1 MKILKMEDHNLM
13 EDDFGPISHDEKTMA
28 TLAHLGAFFG
38 FVAPG
43 MGNILVPFLIWVLK
57 KEESEYISEHAK
69 EALNFQITMS
79 ICFLIGAV
87 SLIMLIGFIALP
99 ILLFLDIIFSISA
112 AVKANRGEDYEYP
125 LNFRFIK

>member
-1 MKILKMEDHNLM
+1 MEDHNLM
-13 EDDFGPISHDEKTMA
+13 EDDYESISHDEKTMA

-38 FVAPG
+38 FIVPG
-43 MGNILVPFLIWVLK
+43 MGNLLVPFLIWILK
-57 KEESEYISEHAK
+57 KEESDYIADHAK
-69 EALNFQITMS
+69 EALNFQLTMS
-79 ICFLIGAV
+79 LCFLIGAV

-112 AVKANRGEDYEYP
+112 AVRANRGEDYSYP